1 MCWERSKKFVVA
13 VLELT
18 KGKKKKTFGGSK
30 HFTSRAVL
38 SFNYEEPIL
47 Q

>member
-1 MCWERSKKFVVA
+1 VVV
-13 VLELT
+13 VLGLT
-18 KGKKKKTFGGSK
+18 KGKKEKKERKFGGRM

-38 SFNYEEPIL
+38 SFNYEEPIP